1 MKALKDLLDN
11 ELVSNIVLV
20 LIVLMIGNVTLYFIA

>member
-20 LIVLMIGNVTLYFIA
+20 LIVLMIGNVTLYFLA